1 MVTMCAN
8 PHTPTDAEMMKR
20 LLVEMRQYRDK
31 HGIYAAEMLETAR
44 LLLDQPEQ
52 HPRQAEAAAY
62 CIRQAVGEI
71 FGDTRDYMESLP
83 DMVGR
88 VVKAKDRVESSDVA
102 DEGALQYL
110 YRVVE
115 ELKDRVCNPKPESR
129 LKEIFRENSWMELED
144 CPHPLIQDYRRIKN
158 KSNELAH
165 RVSEV
170 RTDTDKVRDHYEE
183 IVDTL
188 ALIFLPTERLAR
200 IEKLA
205 KLSAPQKSNLD
216 ELKRIMKHEYGF
228 DHFAS
233 KITSPVW
240 FDLMDPD
247 MLKSPSGKPP
257 WLLRSLAGH
266 LKDKHVDAFI
276 GMLDKHFDRWV
287 SDEVGLGELGF
298 VGYMLGDNGLPWLVK
313 TLQASE
319 EVRMKRDE
327 KIKKRLDADKPDPEL
342 SEEIERMNDSI
353 WNLDN
358 YIQRTFLKIKQP
370 NSEFIELAEYLL
382 NSTSSVDTYY
392 KTTTIPAKL
401 VEVMDSSF
409 SIQTIKILVKVLGT
423 QQNLNWATSKPTS
436 VTRMSPDSPHD
447 VDNAVYNLHGSLKKA
462 SDLGISTPKL
472 VGALDTLP
480 DAIKLRFVAWLYSR
494 ADDIDRSELVD
505 FIVDSCSS
513 RPPTDDDDLLL
524 GRLGRDGG
532 IGNDL
537 AAQIKRIIGKTPEPT
552 KMVGRPNQWDLGP
565 EKLRC
570 IMWARTIRPWIE
582 LPDEWKPCLDI
593 MDSIYEAK
601 YDSGSWQV
609 LGAPETQ
616 DDTTLSARY
625 SIADPLEAA
634 IEIAAKEPTVGGFP
648 EPLGG
653 YSPILDLE
661 NMVRGNASKWAENPV
676 EIVRR
681 LHRPEYV
688 ASYFRG
694 LTGSKEVLTPNAD
707 QIVSAIK
714 FVRMHQ
720 WDGAISGSSAFY
732 NTDELMKV
740 GVAGM
745 ELIEEMVKNDVSLGK
760 DALVEVWSFVIDA
773 VVLPAPE
780 TDEQPDYSVEYLY
793 TVHDLPHVQA
803 VYTLFK
809 MILYTKRNNIEVF
822 KTALARIAQAIRLTG
837 KYGVD
842 YHACIGS
849 EALFLHW
856 VDPDWFEQNEQYLF
870 GSSVSV
876 ELGRV
881 ALDMCMIMNQPNAF
895 ILEKYRDGVLGAVKR
910 DTPRALH
917 YLRCGLLWGISGYDP
932 KHVAKE
938 LSNIGPEYVSKT
950 GGWDMFDMLREG
962 AGAEHVRRAVDFWE
976 SILNQSPKPE
986 ALVGFGWYANVPGID
1001 QERWEKLMM
1010 RTCKMVKKLDC
1021 SWGVAERISTSQTI
1035 TDTGLGILAR
1045 LLKTDIGSHMDE
1057 VAKYAMDALRKTVD
1071 ATDALELR
1079 SHLREVL
1086 VDRGFRNADK
1096 IR

>member
-1 MVTMCAN
+1 MVAMCAN
-8 PHTPTDAEMMKR
+8 PHAPTDAEMMKR
-20 LLVEMRQYRDK
+20 LLVEMRQYRGK

-52 HPRQAEAAAY
+52 HPRQAEAVAY
-62 CIRQAVGEI
+62 CTRQAVGEI
-71 FGDTRDYMESLP
+71 FGDTRDYTEPLS
-83 DMVGR
+83 DMVWR
-88 VVKAKDRVESSDVA
+88 VAKAKDRVQAA
-102 DEGALQYL
+102 DMADKGTLRCL
-110 YRVVE
+110 DRVVE
-115 ELKDRVCNPKPESR
+115 ELKDRVCSPKPESR
-129 LKEIFRENSWMELED
+129 LKEIFREDSWIEPED
-144 CPHPLIQDYRRIKN
+144 GPHPLIRDYRRIKK

-165 RVSEV
+165 HVSEV
-170 RTDTDKVRDHYEE
+170 RTDADEVRDHYEE
-183 IVDTL
+183 VVDTL

-200 IEKLA
+200 IERLA
-205 KLSAPQKSNLD
+205 ELPAPQKSDLD
-216 ELKRIMKHEYGF
+216 ELRRIMKHAYGF
-228 DHFAS
+228 DHFAR
-233 KITSPVW
+233 KMNSPDW

-247 MLKSPSGKPP
+247 MLKFPSGKPP
-257 WLLRSLAGH
+257 WLLRSLARH
-266 LKDKHVDAFI
+266 LKDEHVDAFV

-287 SDEVGLGELGF
+287 SDEASLEELGF

-313 TLQASE
+313 TLQASK
-319 EVRMKRDE
+319 EVRIKLDE
-327 KIKKRLDADKPDPEL
+327 KIKVRRNADRKL
-342 SEEIERMNDSI
+342 IEEIERMNGLI

-358 YIQRTFLKIKQP
+358 YLLRAFLKIKQP
-370 NSEFIELAEYLL
+370 NSGFIELAEHLL
-382 NSTSSVDTYY
+382 SSTPAVDTDY
-392 KTTTIPAKL
+392 KTTTILVKL

-409 SIQTIKILVKVLGT
+409 SIQTIKILAKVLGT
-423 QQNLNWATSKPTS
+423 QQNLKGWATYKRTS
-436 VTRMSPDSPHD
+436 VVHMNPDSPYKID
-447 VDNAVYNLHGSLKKA
+447 SKVGILHRALEKA
-462 SDLGISTPKL
+462 GDLGILTPKL
-472 VGALDTLP
+472 VGVLDTLP
-480 DAIKLRFVAWLYSR
+480 DAIRSRFVAWLYSR
-494 ADDIDRSELVD
+494 ADDIDRSELMD
-505 FIVDSCSS
+505 FIVGSCSS
-513 RPPTDDDDLLL
+513 RSPTDDDDLLL

-537 AAQIKRIIGKTPEPT
+537 AVRIRSIIGKAPEPA

-570 IMWARTIRPWIE
+570 IMWARTIRPWID

-593 MDSIYEAK
+593 MDSIYEAE
-601 YDSGSWQV
+601 YDSGSWQA

-616 DDTTLSARY
+616 DDATLSDRY

-634 IEIAAKEPTVGGFP
+634 VEIAAKEPTIGGFP

-661 NMVRGNASKWAENPV
+661 NMVMGNASKWAENPV

-688 ASYFRG
+688 AGYFRG
-694 LTGSKEVLTPNAD
+694 LTGSKEALAPNAD

-720 WDGAISGSSAFY
+720 WDGAISGPSAFY

-740 GVAGM
+740 DVAGM
-745 ELIEEMVKNDVSLGK
+745 GLIEEMVKNDVSLGK
-760 DALVEVWSFVIDA
+760 DALVEAWSFVIDA
-773 VVLPAPE
+773 VVLPE
-780 TDEQPDYSVEYLY
+780 TEEPPDYSVEYLY
-793 TVHDLPHVQA
+793 TIHDLPHVQA
-803 VYTLFK
+803 VYTLLEV
-809 MILYTKRNNIEVF
+809 ILYAKRNNMEVS
-822 KTALARIAQAIRLTG
+822 KAALARIAQAIRLTG

-849 EALFLHW
+849 GAPFLHW

-870 GSSVSV
+870 GSSVSA

-895 ILEKYRDGVLGAVKR
+895 ILEKYRDGVLDAVKR
-910 DTPRALH
+910 DTPRALQH
-917 YLRCGLLWGISGYDP
+917 LRCGLLWGIPDYDP

-938 LSNIGPEYVSKT
+938 LLNIGPEYVSKT

-1010 RTCKMVKKLDC
+1010 RTCKMAKKLDC
-1021 SWGVAERISTSQTI
+1021 SWGAAERISTSQTI

-1045 LLKTDIGSHMDE
+1045 LLKIDIGSHMDE
-1057 VAKYAMDALRKTVD
+1057 VAKYAMDTLRKTVD

-1086 VDRGFRNADK
+1086 VDHGFRNANK
-1096 IR
+1096 IK